1 MIGYNH
7 PGPLASNW
15 LKLSIKPSIFA
26 RNSAPP
32 LSFGYNISPLT
43 EHKYRQIAF
52 DSNTAVPFSSSHTS
66 IGTLPN
72 GFIFRYSSVLFVSPI
87 VTGTYSN
94 QIEQYFAV
102 TANPCERDVGPYSFI
117 FSILIRTTI
126 RNNCTLY
133 IYIYIYLKD
142 ACDCV
147 SVYK

>member
-94 QIEQYFAV
+94 RIEQYFAV
-102 TANPCERDVGPYSFI
+102 TAIRCERDVGPYSFI
-117 FSILIRTTI
+117 FFNFNKNNNK
-126 RNNCTLY
+126 NNCTLCV
-133 IYIYIYLKD
+133 YIYLKD